1 MVIKERLS
9 KNVMKQL
16 LPKKIIISKTN
27 ETIIFISNGYQK
39 LIGTVSNDHIK
50 QTVSTITKG
59 PFALK
64 TFSYV
69 SMSLFMYL
77 LLVFCF
83 VILPLL
89 SSVHFL
95 LYFAHCLIH
104 YILYLVHCLCHF
116 RSS

>member
-1 MVIKERLS
+1 MVIKEWLS

-39 LIGTVSNDHIK
+39 LIGIVSNDHIK
-50 QTVSTITKG
+50 QIVSTITKG

-116 RSS
+116 